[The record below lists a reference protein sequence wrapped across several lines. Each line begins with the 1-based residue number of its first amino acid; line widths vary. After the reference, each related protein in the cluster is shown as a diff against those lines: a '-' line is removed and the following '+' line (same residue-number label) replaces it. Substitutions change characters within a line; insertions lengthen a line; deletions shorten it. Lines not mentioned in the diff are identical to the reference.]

1 VSWFRRRPPATA
13 PESPTA
19 GPEPE
24 IHRSLALAALFAA
37 LPPES
42 RVHALDLGAAVGANV
57 EFLAGRFVCKLQ
69 VGDLYRSLVADAAR
83 FADPESD
90 LVALFR
96 EVLPAPPGRRFD
108 LVFAWDLVDYL
119 TKPQI
124 RALATVLAERC
135 RPGAQLFL
143 MVSTGKEIAQTPVRY
158 LFHDETSLLYR
169 DRSPH
174 TRPGPRYRPAE
185 IDGLTPGFTL
195 DRTFLLRHGVQEH
208 LLERQDD
215 EGVRGAPA

>member
-1 VSWFRRRPPATA
+1 MSWFRRRPPASAALTA
-13 PESPTA
+13 AT

-24 IHRSLALAALFAA
+24 VHRSLALAALFAE

-42 RVHALDLGAAVGANV
+42 RVHVLDLGAAVGANV

-83 FADPESD
+83 FADPETD

-96 EVLPAPPGRRFD
+96 AVLPAPPGRRFD

-124 RALATVLAERC
+124 RALSTVLAERC
-135 RPGAQLFL
+135 RPGARLFL
-143 MVSTGKEIAQTPVRY
+143 MVATGKEIAQTPLRY
-158 LFHDETSLLYR
+158 LFHDEASLIYR

-185 IDGLTPGFTL
+185 IDELTPGFTV
-195 DRTFLLRHGVQEH
+195 DRTFLLRHGVQEY
-208 LLERQDD
+208 LQARQGE
-215 EGVRGAPA
+215 EGRRG